1 MREIE
6 RDIEKTEKTL
16 DGNLH
21 RKAEQ
26 AGVTVE
32 QDALPL
38 GKGRGPLG
46 SQLPWMLL
54 FLSITRSGSG
64 SVHAF
69 TAYNCSSWSNID
81 KSYSLLEPDA
91 CAASDGNRE
100 IETVVYGEIVQM
112 KQDRIILIF

>member
-1 MREIE
+1 MEINVEEIE
-6 RDIEKTEKTL
+6 REIEKTEKTL
-16 DGNLH
+16 DENLW

-32 QDALPL
+32 PDAPP

-54 FLSITRSGSG
+54 FLSIAGSGSG

-69 TAYNCSSWSNID
+69 TA
-81 KSYSLLEPDA
+81 
-91 CAASDGNRE
+91 
-100 IETVVYGEIVQM
+100 
-112 KQDRIILIF
+112 